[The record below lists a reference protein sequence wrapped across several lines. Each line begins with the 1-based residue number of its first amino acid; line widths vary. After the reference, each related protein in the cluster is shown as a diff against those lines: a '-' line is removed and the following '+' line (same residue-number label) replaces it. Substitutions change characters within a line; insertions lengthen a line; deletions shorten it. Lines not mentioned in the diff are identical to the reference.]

1 MAGLRLA
8 ATDSPAYDS
17 SKAGLSRLTRHAA
30 KEGEPRG
37 IRADLVVPGPIDTPM
52 SREASRRRTSRSA
65 SFTRI
70 PLGRQGTAWE
80 VAEVVA
86 FLPSEPTLCSCS
98 PGFTS
103 VRFVHRFPQPF
114 PGRALHRVHGLV
126 RAGGYGPDE
135 ATLFSVGDLGA
146 THSRP

>member
-1 MAGLRLA
+1 M
-8 ATDSPAYDS
+8 
-17 SKAGLSRLTRHAA
+17 
-30 KEGEPRG
+30 
-37 IRADLVVPGPIDTPM
+37 VVPGPIDTPM

-70 PLGRQGTAWE
+70 PLGPPGQPLGTAWE

-86 FLPSEPTLCSCS
+86 FLPSGPTLCSCS

-126 RAGGYGPDE
+126 RAGGYGPHK
-135 ATLFSVGDLGA
+135 ATLF
-146 THSRP
+146 